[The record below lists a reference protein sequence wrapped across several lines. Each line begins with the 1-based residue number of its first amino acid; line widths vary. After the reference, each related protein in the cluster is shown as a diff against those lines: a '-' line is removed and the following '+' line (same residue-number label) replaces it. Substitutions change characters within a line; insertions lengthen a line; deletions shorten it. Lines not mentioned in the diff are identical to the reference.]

1 MTIVISVL
9 QVRTVEHGAQLSN
22 VAVLVGEA
30 ALAFIASMTD
40 AATENGNSTTPST
53 VVALILYTRAP
64 LVAATSLTVGVGLIP
79 SR

>member
-9 QVRTVEHGAQLSN
+9 QVRTVVQGPLLSK

-30 ALAFIASMTD
+30 AVALIGGMTD
-40 AATENGNSTTPST
+40 AATENGNSTTPSS

-64 LVAATSLTVGVGLIP
+64 QVAATSLTVGVGLIP